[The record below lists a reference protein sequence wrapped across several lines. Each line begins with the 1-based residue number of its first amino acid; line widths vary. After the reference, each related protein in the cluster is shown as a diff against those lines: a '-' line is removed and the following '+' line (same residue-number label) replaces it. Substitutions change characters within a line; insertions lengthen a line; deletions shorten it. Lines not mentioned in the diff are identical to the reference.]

1 MVLNWTGDISSS
13 LFSRNTSNTGSL
25 LRPGPERLSFSRRNS
40 VLRLRFAIYIRPFVR
55 NFVFVPAR
63 SLNRWSMR
71 CRLTNTAYLEQSW
84 NEKRD
89 ERRGANDLEGWDL
102 RTGRIYPLGHR
113 RFELLVQQ
121 VALSG
126 LPATRPS
133 PLYSYHVNAPYRL
146 PPIFHPSASPD
157 ERRQRGN
164 ERGYYLWKG
173 RGGAEGR
180 EKRRRKRRRG
190 DGGSRWEK
198 ALLCIYS
205 NGIILGVLPPRLL

>member
-1 MVLNWTGDISSS
+1 MY
-13 LFSRNTSNTGSL
+13 RNL
-25 LRPGPERLSFSRRNS
+25 LER
-40 VLRLRFAIYIRPFVR
+40 
-55 NFVFVPAR
+55 
-63 SLNRWSMR
+63 
-71 CRLTNTAYLEQSW
+71 
-84 NEKRD
+84 K
-89 ERRGANDLEGWDL
+89 ERREKGKRRRANDLEGWDL

-113 RFELLVQQ
+113 GFELLVQQ

-146 PPIFHPSASPD
+146 RLPPIFHPSASPD

-173 RGGAEGR
+173 RREGETEKEKKERGGR
-180 EKRRRKRRRG
+180 
-190 DGGSRWEK
+190 SRWEK